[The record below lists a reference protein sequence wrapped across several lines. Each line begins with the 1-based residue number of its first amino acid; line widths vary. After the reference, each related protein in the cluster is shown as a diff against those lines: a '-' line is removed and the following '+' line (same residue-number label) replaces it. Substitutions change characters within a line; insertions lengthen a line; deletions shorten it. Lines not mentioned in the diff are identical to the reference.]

1 MLAVNVTPRTG
12 SIGSVLAAVRDIPER
27 VIPYAAATAMT
38 RVARRIAVEEMP
50 AEMQRVFDRPTR
62 YTLNSLR
69 VIPAK
74 RDNLQARVYV
84 KDDAPNT
91 GTRPEDYLLPQV
103 DGGARREKR
112 FERAMRYRGLLG
124 NGWRAV
130 PATGAPLDA
139 YGNLRRGEIQR
150 ILTAT
155 RTTFTGY
162 QDKSNSRRSQA
173 NAKNAPYFAIAPATQ
188 RMVGG
193 ENRITPAR
201 MQPGVYK
208 RTGKRG
214 IRPVLIFTN
223 KAPQYRRRRL
233 DFEGVAARVAR
244 EHFAAEFN
252 KAAQAILSRGP
263 RP

>member
-1 MLAVNVTPRTG
+1 
-12 SIGSVLAAVRDIPER
+12 
-27 VIPYAAATAMT
+27 
-38 RVARRIAVEEMP
+38 
-50 AEMQRVFDRPTR
+50 MQRVVDRPTR

-69 VIPAK
+69 VVPAK
-74 RDNLQARVYV
+74 RDDLRARVYV
-84 KDDAPNT
+84 KDDAPNN

-103 DGGARREKR
+103 DGGTRREKR
-112 FERAMRYRGLLG
+112 FERAMRYRGLLP

-155 RTTFTGY
+155 RTTVTGY
-162 QDKSNSRRSQA
+162 QDKSTSARSLA
-173 NAKNAPYFAIAPATQ
+173 NAKNAPYFGVAPFTQ

-193 ENRITPAR
+193 ESRISPSR
-201 MQPGVYK
+201 LKPGIYK
-208 RTGKRG
+208 RTSKRG

-223 KAPQYRRRRL
+223 KSPSYRSRL
-233 DFEGVAARVAR
+233 DFDGVAARVAN

-252 KAAQAILSRGP
+252 RAAQAILTRGP